1 MAAGA
6 IPPPLFF
13 ERRRLREQISSVHGI
28 LKNTPDNISASITR
42 LEHSGEMSLARRDR
56 SPSKDI

>member
-13 ERRRLREQISSVHGI
+13 EQRRQCEHRLREWLSRRTSGKHISVDHVVE
-28 LKNTPDNISASITR
+28 LLASASLTT
-42 LEHSGEMSLARRDR
+42 RDR

>member
-13 ERRRLREQISSVHGI
+13 EKRRHVSIGSGEWLARRAPGKHISVGHVVE
-28 LKNTPDNISASITR
+28 LSASV
-42 LEHSGEMSLARRDR
+42 SLTTRDR

>member
-13 ERRRLREQISSVHGI
+13 EHRRHVSIGSESDILAEHPETQISVDHVVE
-28 LKNTPDNISASITR
+28 LSASA
-42 LEHSGEMSLARRDR
+42 SLTTRDR

>member
-13 ERRRLREQISSVHGI
+13 EPRRGGSILAPEHGD
-28 LKNTPDNISASITR
+28 LKDTLKHTSAI
-42 LEHSGEMSLARRDR
+42 
-56 SPSKDI
+56 

>member
-13 ERRRLREQISSVHGI
+13 EQRRHVSNGSGSGFLAEHP
-28 LKNTPDNISASITR
+28 KNNQ
-42 LEHSGEMSLARRDR
+42 RRSR
-56 SPSKDI
+56 G

>member
-13 ERRRLREQISSVHGI
+13 AERRHASIGSGSGFLARAPGKHISVDYVVE
-28 LKNTPDNISASITR
+28 LSASA
-42 LEHSGEMSLARRDR
+42 SLTTRDR